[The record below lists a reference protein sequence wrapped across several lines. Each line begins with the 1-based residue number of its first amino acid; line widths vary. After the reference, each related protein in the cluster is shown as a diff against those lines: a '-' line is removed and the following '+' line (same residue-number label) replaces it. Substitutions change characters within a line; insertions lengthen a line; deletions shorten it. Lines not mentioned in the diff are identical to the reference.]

1 MSACNAQLND
11 DEEKGEKIGANIK
24 AIHDLEAVFVESY
37 NKQDFA
43 KAASLYGDK
52 GQLCPPGMKAKIG
65 QHEVA
70 DTLKA
75 FYDSGAVK
83 LEVEIVE
90 VRAMGENDVLEVSRY
105 TFLDKDGNKA
115 RYGTWMVNWYK
126 LGDIWVI
133 RYDVVQNE

>member
-1 MSACNAQLND
+1 MSACNSQPIV
-11 DEEKGEKIGANIK
+11 DEEKGEKVGANIK
-24 AIHDLEAVFVESY
+24 AVHDLEAVFVESY

-52 GQLCPPGMKAKIG
+52 GQLYPPGMKVKNG
-65 QHEVA
+65 QNEIA

-83 LEVEIVE
+83 LECEVVE
-90 VRAMGENDVLEVSRY
+90 VRAMGENELLEISRY
-105 TFLDKDGNKA
+105 AFLDKDGNKA
-115 RYGTWMVNWYK
+115 RYGTWLVNWYK
-126 LGDIWVI
+126 QGDTLVI